1 MRTSKN
7 VRACL
12 GEGKISSPWYAFGKR
27 VSLFLSSLMDT
38 MQISRWSKDTIE
50 EKREV
55 EESKEMSK
63 AAGKVKAW
71 IRYVF
76 CVISP
81 EHFCKQWWNRNSFIF
96 QQVAMDF
103 TLDVFMPTS
112 VISSIFCRANTM
124 FGPTHTRDTGYFI
137 LLHAQ
142 DLGEGGG
149 QWGMLGSISLK
160 LHWFAVGV
168 TGAQVMVGS
177 TQLEMNPC
185 SLMRRRDKRVANYS
199 VLLCTENNL
208 VLLRP
213 SMINLLQLWL
223 CLFFTLEDF
232 KGGC

>member
-1 MRTSKN
+1 MCSVSSVLNTFANSDETETLSSSSKWPW
-7 VRACL
+7 
-12 GEGKISSPWYAFGKR
+12 ISPWMFSCRQVWSALYSAEPIRCSVPHIPETLVTLFYCTHKIWGR
-27 VSLFLSSLMDT
+27 V
-38 MQISRWSKDTIE
+38 
-50 EKREV
+50 
-55 EESKEMSK
+55 
-63 AAGKVKAW
+63 
-71 IRYVF
+71 
-76 CVISP
+76 
-81 EHFCKQWWNRNSFIF
+81 
-96 QQVAMDF
+96 
-103 TLDVFMPTS
+103 
-112 VISSIFCRANTM
+112 
-124 FGPTHTRDTGYFI
+124 
-137 LLHAQ
+137 
-142 DLGEGGG
+142 GG